1 MDAHHRKRNSNNR
14 ATVSAYNKKAGSSIT
29 IERLLVPTNFFASEA
44 IVLKLRFKPNIVW
57 IVRIGAYRTSGP
69 SSAPH
74 LHIYF
79 TDGNEALLITSIN
92 AMLVSMFT
100 DPDRFA
106 ITTSDGDRVP
116 TRVNVE
122 MTEIKHFEGIFKDTF
137 LKLFEAQLFSID

>member
-1 MDAHHRKRNSNNR
+1 
-14 ATVSAYNKKAGSSIT
+14 
-29 IERLLVPTNFFASEA
+29 
-44 IVLKLRFKPNIVW
+44 
-57 IVRIGAYRTSGP
+57 
-69 SSAPH
+69 
-74 LHIYF
+74 
-79 TDGNEALLITSIN
+79 
-92 AMLVSMFT
+92 MFT